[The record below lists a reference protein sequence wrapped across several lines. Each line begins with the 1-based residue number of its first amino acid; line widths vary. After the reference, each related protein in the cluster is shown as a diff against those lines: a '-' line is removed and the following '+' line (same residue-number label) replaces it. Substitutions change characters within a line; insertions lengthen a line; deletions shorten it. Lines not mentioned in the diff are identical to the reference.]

1 RDERHGGMNPEVGGW
16 SLWLK
21 SGHFRVGGYNN
32 RAPYGGEEAKI
43 GHTGRKGGQHRG
55 EAGVAQ

>member
-1 RDERHGGMNPEVGGW
+1 MNPEVGGW

-21 SGHFRVGGYNN
+21 SGHFWVGGYNN